1 MEPEPR
7 RQGLLVFKQASPLVV
22 NLFILLYGASFTLVM
37 TVYQTFAT
45 AGLQTVRAGIAALR
59 ESGWADPS
67 GYKTVAA
74 GCYAGG
80 LAVMT
85 VLRDETAAAV
95 AIGVDTG
102 NRVAATLEATFAA
115 PAEEEFTSLKSPPSP
130 GGEVPSIEAV
140 AAKGKWRATVRHGF
154 WVAFF
159 VLLAL
164 TFQKTTR
171 VASICVLAAQVIVER
186 GAPLLTP
193 WLVRA
198 NPNPNPNPSPN
209 QVIVDRGAPLL
220 TPLLGRSAATGIADK
235 GSNSHLAAVAAVA
248 GMGLLV
254 QFLLYVRPPNAWALP
269 NGSAM
274 PVLFR
279 AVAAAPLAAEDAL
292 EAVKNAC
299 TCDARKLRAVASHT
313 VHSFARNLS

>member
-1 MEPEPR
+1 MRTRAAPVGGAQIVADAPPPRQRARRAVVPRDRGFIASMEHEPP

-130 GGEVPSIEAV
+130 GGEVPSTEQSLQS
-140 AAKGKWRATVRHGF
+140 GKWRATVRHGF

-198 NPNPNPNPSPN
+198 NPNPN
-209 QVIVDRGAPLL
+209 
-220 TPLLGRSAATGIADK
+220 
-235 GSNSHLAAVAAVA
+235 
-248 GMGLLV
+248 
-254 QFLLYVRPPNAWALP
+254 
-269 NGSAM
+269 
-274 PVLFR
+274 
-279 AVAAAPLAAEDAL
+279 
-292 EAVKNAC
+292 
-299 TCDARKLRAVASHT
+299 
-313 VHSFARNLS
+313 

>member
-1 MEPEPR
+1 MDFTHEPR

-130 GGEVPSIEAV
+130 GGEVPSIEQSLQS
-140 AAKGKWRATVRHGF
+140 GKWRATVRHGF

-171 VASICVLAAQVIVER
+171 VASICVLAAQI
-186 GAPLLTP
+186 
-193 WLVRA
+193 
-198 NPNPNPNPSPN
+198 
-209 QVIVDRGAPLL
+209 IVDRGAPLL

-235 GSNSHLAAVAAVA
+235 GSNLHLAAVTAVA